1 MSTIER
7 LAEKYCTFHHG
18 YVQSGYCA
26 FSPSGLAAL
35 IADVRQQA
43 MEEAA
48 DICRQLYL
56 HEDIDNSARDCY
68 DAIRARLV
76 PHEGKE
82 EGKQ

>member
-7 LAEKYCTFHHG
+7 LAEKHGGTFG
-18 YVQSGYCA
+18 QGAVKLYIFDQVA
-26 FSPSGLAAL
+26 IAAL

-48 DICRQLYL
+48 DICKQLYV